1 MWESVKMFCRLLSAC
16 RPVDQPSWNSLT
28 VFPPP
33 IKYLNYVA
41 VNYGWEMHEISIN
54 LDSPTTNC

>member
-16 RPVDQPSWNSLT
+16 RPALLEFADCFS
-28 VFPPP
+28 PP